1 MSAEALSHLNDAPRN
16 DAHEN
21 NSDRAP
27 IPAEV
32 GLNDVAANDG
42 KRAAAKDGAKDKG
55 HTPMMQQY
63 LRLKADHPDT
73 LLFYRMGDFYELFHD
88 DAEKAARL
96 LDITLTS
103 RGQSGGVPI
112 RMAGIPFHSV
122 DQYLAKLVKLGE
134 SVAICEQIGDPATSK
149 GPVERKVVRIVTPG
163 TLTDAA
169 LLPDKVDTFL
179 MAVHQQTTRRGVS
192 KTGLAWLNLASGEL
206 RLMECE
212 AAQLAR
218 ELERIRPAELL
229 HADGI
234 DLPQLACARTRLPEW
249 HFDQD
254 AGTRRLREQIGVA
267 SLEPF
272 GCAGLGAALG
282 AAGALLNYAAT
293 TQGQSLRH
301 VQGVLVERESEFV
314 GIDTAT
320 RRNLELT
327 ETLRGGE
334 SPTLFS
340 LLDTCAT
347 TMGSRALRHWLH
359 HPLRDTAIP
368 QARQQAIGALIA
380 QGPDRVRGVLRRL
393 ADVERITS
401 RLALLSAR
409 PRDLSSLRDTL
420 RALPEVQASVTLDE
434 GAPLLVQSVNDLAV
448 PQDCLDL
455 LVRAV
460 AEEPSTVVRDG
471 GVIARGYDA
480 DLDELRDISE
490 NCGQFLIDLETRER
504 ARTGIANLRVEYNRV
519 HGFYIEVTNGQAD
532 KVPDDYRRRQ
542 TLKNA
547 ERYITPE
554 LKSFE
559 DKALSAQDRALAR
572 EKQLFDALLQQLLP
586 HIGGL
591 QRVAGALARLDVI
604 AALAERAQ
612 TLDWTQPERVNENVI
627 DIVQGRHPV
636 VESQLAAESVAFIA
650 NDAQLNEA
658 RKLLLITGPNMGG
671 KSTFMRQTAL
681 IVLLACVGAWV
692 PARRA
697 VIGPIDRIFT
707 RIGAAD
713 DLAGGRST
721 FMVEMTEA
729 AGILHHATPSSLV
742 LMDEIGRG
750 TSTFDGL
757 ALAWAIARHLL
768 SHNRSHTLFATHY
781 FELTQLPQEFPQ
793 AANVHLSAVEH
804 GDGIVFLHAVQD
816 GPASQSYGLQVAQ
829 LAGVPQPVIRAARKH
844 LAWLEQQSADAT
856 PTPQLDL
863 FAAPVTPPDDD
874 DADDDRDAGDRSPS
888 GTGSLSSPLS
898 SARAAALDALDD
910 IDPDRLTPRDAL
922 DALYRLKSLVEGNA

>member
-1 MSAEALSHLNDAPRN
+1 MSEDLPTT
-16 DAHEN
+16 
-21 NSDRAP
+21 
-27 IPAEV
+27 
-32 GLNDVAANDG
+32 
-42 KRAAAKDGAKDKG
+42 AAASASAGTAEK

-63 LRLKADHPDT
+63 LRIKADHPDT

-96 LDITLTS
+96 LDITLTA
-103 RGQSGGVPI
+103 RGSSNGVPI

-169 LLPDKVDTFL
+169 LLPDKADTFL
-179 MAVHQQTTRRGVS
+179 MAVHQQTLRRGVS

-229 HADGI
+229 HTDGI
-234 DLPQLACARTRLPEW
+234 ELPAHPCARTRLPEW

-254 AGTRRLREQIGVA
+254 AGARRLREQLGVA
-267 SLEPF
+267 SLDPF
-272 GCAGLGAALG
+272 GCRPLGAALG
-282 AAGALLNYAAT
+282 AAGALLNYAAS

-301 VQGVLVERESEFV
+301 VQGVTVEHETEFV
-314 GIDTAT
+314 GLDTAT

-347 TMGSRALRHWLH
+347 AMGSRLLRHWLH
-359 HPLRDTAIP
+359 HPLRERAIP
-368 QARQQAIGALIA
+368 QARQQAIGALLA
-380 QGPDRVRGVLRRL
+380 QDLDTLRARLRRL
-393 ADVERITS
+393 ADVERITA

-420 RALPEVQASVTLDE
+420 AALPDVQACVTPDDT
-434 GAPLLVQSVNDLAV
+434 APLLAQTLTELAV
-448 PQDCLDL
+448 PRDCLDL
-455 LVRAV
+455 LSRAI
-460 AEEPSTVVRDG
+460 APEPSTAVRDG
-471 GVIARGYDA
+471 GLIARGYDA
-480 DLDELRDISE
+480 ELDELRDISE
-490 NCGQFLIDLETRER
+490 NCGQFLIDLEARER
-504 ARTGIANLRVEYNRV
+504 TRTGIANLRVEYNRV

-554 LKSFE
+554 LKAFE

-572 EKQLFDALLQQLLP
+572 EKQLYEALLQLLLP
-586 HIGGL
+586 HIGEL
-591 QRVAGALARLDVI
+591 RRVAAALSRLDVL
-604 AALAERAQ
+604 AALGERAR
-612 TLDWTQPERVNENVI
+612 TLDWSCPERVDENVI

-636 VESQLAAESVAFIA
+636 VEGQLAAESTPFIA
-650 NDAQLNEA
+650 NDCQLTEA

-681 IVLLACVGAWV
+681 IVLLACVGAYV

-697 VIGPIDRIFT
+697 TVGPIDRIFT

-729 AGILHHATPSSLV
+729 AAILHNATPHSLV

-768 SHNRSHTLFATHY
+768 AHNRSHTLFATHY

-844 LAWLEQQSADAT
+844 LAWLEQQSTDAT

-863 FAAPVTPPDDD
+863 FAAPAVPA
-874 DADDDRDAGDRSPS
+874 ADDDGDDGFAVAP
-888 GTGSLSSPLS
+888 
-898 SARAAALDALDD
+898 ANDALNEAMRD
-910 IDPDRLTPRDAL
+910 IDPDSMTPRQAL
-922 DALYRLKSLVEGNA
+922 DALYRLKALAEESGQPA

>member
-1 MSAEALSHLNDAPRN
+1 MSAEALSNLSTNSPDSASREDDIREAGDGALSADA
-16 DAHEN
+16 
-21 NSDRAP
+21 
-27 IPAEV
+27 
-32 GLNDVAANDG
+32 L
-42 KRAAAKDGAKDKG
+42 AAAEGTSRRKGTSGRSDKADKAEK
-55 HTPMMQQY
+55 HTPMMLQY

-122 DQYLAKLVKLGE
+122 DQYLGRLVKLGE

-169 LLPDKVDTFL
+169 LLPDKTDSYL

-206 RLMECE
+206 RLMECD
-212 AAQLAR
+212 ATQLSR

-229 HADGI
+229 FADGI
-234 DLPQLACARTRLPEW
+234 DLPALTCARTRLPEW
-249 HFDQD
+249 HFDEE

-301 VQGVLVERESEFV
+301 VQGVTVERESEFV
-314 GIDTAT
+314 GLDTAT

-340 LLDTCAT
+340 LLDTCST

-359 HPLRDTAIP
+359 HPLRDPALP
-368 QARQQAIGALIA
+368 RARQQAIGVLIA
-380 QGPDRVRGVLRRL
+380 QDPEIVRATLRRL
-393 ADVERITS
+393 CDVERVTA

-420 RALPEVQASVTLDE
+420 RSLPGVQASVSAAHDS
-434 GAPLLVQSVNDLAV
+434 PLLAQTIDELEVPAECLA
-448 PQDCLDL
+448 L
-455 LVRAV
+455 LMRAV
-460 AEEPSTVVRDG
+460 AEEPSTVIRDG

-480 DLDELRDISE
+480 ELDELRDISE
-490 NCGQFLIDLETRER
+490 NCGQFLIELETRER
-504 ARTGIANLRVEYNRV
+504 QRTGIANLRVEYNRV

-554 LKSFE
+554 LKAFE

-572 EKQLFDALLQQLLP
+572 EKQLYEALLQALLP
-586 HIGGL
+586 HIGSL
-591 QRVAGALARLDVI
+591 QRVAGALARLDVLTT
-604 AALAERAQ
+604 LAERAR
-612 TLDWTQPERVNENVI
+612 TLDWTQPERVSENVV
-627 DIVQGRHPV
+627 DIAQGRHPV
-636 VESQLAAESVAFIA
+636 VEGQLAAESVAFIA

-692 PARRA
+692 PARQAR
-697 VIGPIDRIFT
+697 IGPIDRIFT

-729 AGILHHATPSSLV
+729 AGILHNATPSSLV

-856 PTPQLDL
+856 PTPQMDL
-863 FAAPVTPPDDD
+863 FAAPATPPDDD
-874 DADDDRDAGDRSPS
+874 DIEPGATAAP
-888 GTGSLSSPLS
+888 
-898 SARAAALDALDD
+898 AEQAAAREALKALID
-910 IDPDRLTPRDAL
+910 IDPDSLSPRDAL
-922 DALYRLKSLVEGNA
+922 EALYRLKAIAESAGKA

>member
-1 MSAEALSHLNDAPRN
+1 MGLQKKTDPEQSQADAAGSR
-16 DAHEN
+16 
-21 NSDRAP
+21 
-27 IPAEV
+27 
-32 GLNDVAANDG
+32 
-42 KRAAAKDGAKDKG
+42 

-63 LRLKADHPDT
+63 LRIKADHPDT

-96 LDITLTS
+96 LDITLTA
-103 RGQSGGVPI
+103 RGSSNGVPI
-112 RMAGIPFHSV
+112 RMAGIPFHSA
-122 DQYLAKLVKLGE
+122 DQYLARLVKLGE

-169 LLPDKVDTFL
+169 LLPDKADTFL

-212 AAQLAR
+212 VALLGR

-229 HADGI
+229 YADGI
-234 DLPQLACARTRLPEW
+234 ELPALACARTRLPEW

-254 AGTRRLREQIGVA
+254 AGTRRLREQLGVA
-267 SLEPF
+267 SLDPF

-301 VQGVLVERESEFV
+301 VQGVKVERESEYV
-314 GIDTAT
+314 GLDSAT

-340 LLDTCAT
+340 LLDTCCTA
-347 TMGSRALRHWLH
+347 MGSRALRHWLH
-359 HPLRDTAIP
+359 HPLRDPAVP
-368 QARQQAIGALIA
+368 QARQQAIGVLIDQGTDAL
-380 QGPDRVRGVLRRL
+380 RGALRRL

-401 RLALLSAR
+401 RLALLNAR

-420 RALPEVQASVTLDE
+420 RALPEVQACLQDDQGSLLLAQTL
-434 GAPLLVQSVNDLAV
+434 QDLAV
-448 PQDCLDL
+448 PHDCLDL

-460 AEEPSTVVRDG
+460 AAEPATVVRDG
-471 GVIARGYDA
+471 GVIARGFDA
-480 DLDELRDISE
+480 ELDELRDISE
-490 NCGQFLIDLETRER
+490 NCGQFLIDLEARER
-504 ARTGIANLRVEYNRV
+504 ARTGIANLRVEFNRV

-554 LKSFE
+554 LKAFE

-572 EKQLFDALLQQLLP
+572 EKQLYDGLLQALLP
-586 HIGGL
+586 HIGEL
-591 QRVAGALARLDVI
+591 QRVAAALARLDVL

-612 TLDWTQPERVNENVI
+612 TLDWSAPERVAENVV
-627 DIVQGRHPV
+627 DIVQGRHPA
-636 VESQLAAESVAFIA
+636 VEGQLAAESVAFIA
-650 NDAQLNEA
+650 NDCQLNEA

-681 IVLLACVGAWV
+681 IVLLACVGAYV

-729 AGILHHATPSSLV
+729 AGILHHATPASLV

-863 FAAPVTPPDDD
+863 FAAPPTPDEDEAWHD
-874 DADDDRDAGDRSPS
+874 GDAG
-888 GTGSLSSPLS
+888 TAAATL
-898 SARAAALDALDD
+898 RAALAPEQAAVIDALADL
-910 IDPDRLTPRDAL
+910 DPDTLTPRAAL
-922 DALYRLKSLVEGNA
+922 EALYRLKALAGEAVDTA

>member
-1 MSAEALSHLNDAPRN
+1 MGLQKKTDPEQAQADATGSR
-16 DAHEN
+16 
-21 NSDRAP
+21 
-27 IPAEV
+27 
-32 GLNDVAANDG
+32 
-42 KRAAAKDGAKDKG
+42 

-63 LRLKADHPDT
+63 LRIKADHPDT

-96 LDITLTS
+96 LDITLTA
-103 RGQSGGVPI
+103 RGSSNGVPI
-112 RMAGIPFHSV
+112 RMAGIPFHSA
-122 DQYLAKLVKLGE
+122 DQYLARLVKLGE

-169 LLPDKVDTFL
+169 LLPDKADTFL

-212 AAQLAR
+212 AALLGR

-229 HADGI
+229 YADGI
-234 DLPQLACARTRLPEW
+234 ELPALACARTRLPEW

-254 AGTRRLREQIGVA
+254 AGTRRLREQLGVA
-267 SLEPF
+267 SLDPF

-301 VQGVLVERESEFV
+301 VQGVKVERESEYV
-314 GIDTAT
+314 GLDSAT

-340 LLDTCAT
+340 LLDTCCTA
-347 TMGSRALRHWLH
+347 MGSRALRHWLH
-359 HPLRDTAIP
+359 HPLRDAAVP
-368 QARQQAIGALIA
+368 QARQQAIGVLIDQGTDALRTA
-380 QGPDRVRGVLRRL
+380 LRRL

-401 RLALLSAR
+401 RLALLNAR

-420 RALPEVQASVTLDE
+420 RALPEVQGCLQDDQGSL
-434 GAPLLVQSVNDLAV
+434 LLVQTLQDLAV

-460 AEEPSTVVRDG
+460 AEEPATVVRDG
-471 GVIARGYDA
+471 GVIARGFDA
-480 DLDELRDISE
+480 ELDELRDISE
-490 NCGQFLIDLETRER
+490 NCGQFLIDLEARER
-504 ARTGIANLRVEYNRV
+504 ARTGIANLRVEFNRV

-554 LKSFE
+554 LKAFE

-572 EKQLFDALLQQLLP
+572 EKQLYDGLLQALLP
-586 HIGGL
+586 HIGEL
-591 QRVAGALARLDVI
+591 QRVAAALARLDVL

-612 TLDWTQPERVNENVI
+612 TLDWSAPERVAENVV

-636 VESQLAAESVAFIA
+636 VEGQLAAESVAFIA
-650 NDAQLNEA
+650 NDCQLNEA

-681 IVLLACVGAWV
+681 IVLLACVGAYV

-729 AGILHHATPSSLV
+729 AGILHHATPASLV

-863 FAAPVTPPDDD
+863 FAAPPTPDGDEAWDDD
-874 DADDDRDAGDRSPS
+874 DAAMAAPSPA
-888 GTGSLSSPLS
+888 LAPEQ
-898 SARAAALDALDD
+898 AAVIDALADL
-910 IDPDRLTPRDAL
+910 DPDTLTPRAAL
-922 DALYRLKSLVEGNA
+922 EALYRLKALAGEAVDTA

>member
-1 MSAEALSHLNDAPRN
+1 MGLQKKTDPEQAQADAAGSR
-16 DAHEN
+16 
-21 NSDRAP
+21 
-27 IPAEV
+27 
-32 GLNDVAANDG
+32 
-42 KRAAAKDGAKDKG
+42 

-63 LRLKADHPDT
+63 LRIKADHPDT

-96 LDITLTS
+96 LDITLTA
-103 RGQSGGVPI
+103 RGSSNGVPI
-112 RMAGIPFHSV
+112 RMAGIPFHSA
-122 DQYLAKLVKLGE
+122 DQYLARLVKLGE

-169 LLPDKVDTFL
+169 LLPDKADTFL

-212 AAQLAR
+212 AALLGR

-229 HADGI
+229 YADGI
-234 DLPQLACARTRLPEW
+234 ELPALACARTRLPEW

-254 AGTRRLREQIGVA
+254 AGTRRLREQLGVA
-267 SLEPF
+267 SLDPF

-301 VQGVLVERESEFV
+301 VQGVKVERESEYV
-314 GIDTAT
+314 GLDSAT

-340 LLDTCAT
+340 LLDTCCTA
-347 TMGSRALRHWLH
+347 MGSRALRHWLH
-359 HPLRDTAIP
+359 HPLRDPAVP
-368 QARQQAIGALIA
+368 QARQQAIGVLIDQGTDALRA
-380 QGPDRVRGVLRRL
+380 ALRRL

-401 RLALLSAR
+401 RLALLNAR

-420 RALPEVQASVTLDE
+420 RALPEVQACLRDDQGSL
-434 GAPLLVQSVNDLAV
+434 LLVQTLQDLAV

-460 AEEPSTVVRDG
+460 AEEPATVVRDG
-471 GVIARGYDA
+471 GVIARGFDTE
-480 DLDELRDISE
+480 LDELRDISE
-490 NCGQFLIDLETRER
+490 NCGQFLIDLEARER
-504 ARTGIANLRVEYNRV
+504 ARTGIANLRVEFNRV

-554 LKSFE
+554 LKAFE

-572 EKQLFDALLQQLLP
+572 EKQLYDVLLQALLP
-586 HIGGL
+586 HIGEL
-591 QRVAGALARLDVI
+591 QRVAGALARLDVL

-612 TLDWTQPERVNENVI
+612 TLDWSAPERVAENVV

-636 VESQLAAESVAFIA
+636 VEGQLAAESVAFIA
-650 NDAQLNEA
+650 NDCQLNEA

-681 IVLLACVGAWV
+681 IVLLACVGAYV

-729 AGILHHATPSSLV
+729 AGILHHATPASLV

-863 FAAPVTPPDDD
+863 FAAPPTPDGD
-874 DADDDRDAGDRSPS
+874 DAWDHNPAA
-888 GTGSLSSPLS
+888 TAV
-898 SARAAALDALDD
+898 SAPALAAEQAAVIDALADM
-910 IDPDRLTPRDAL
+910 DPDTLTPRAAL
-922 DALYRLKSLVEGNA
+922 EALYRLKALAGEAVDTA

>member
-1 MSAEALSHLNDAPRN
+1 MSAEALSNLSTNSPDSASREDDIREAGDGALSADA
-16 DAHEN
+16 
-21 NSDRAP
+21 
-27 IPAEV
+27 
-32 GLNDVAANDG
+32 L
-42 KRAAAKDGAKDKG
+42 AAAEGTSRRKGTSGRSDKADKAEK
-55 HTPMMQQY
+55 HTPMMLQY

-122 DQYLAKLVKLGE
+122 DQYLGRLVKLGE

-169 LLPDKVDTFL
+169 LLPDKTDSYL

-206 RLMECE
+206 RLMECD
-212 AAQLAR
+212 ATQLSR

-229 HADGI
+229 FADGI
-234 DLPQLACARTRLPEW
+234 DLPALTCARTRLPEW
-249 HFDQD
+249 HFDQE

-301 VQGVLVERESEFV
+301 VQGVTVERESEFV
-314 GIDTAT
+314 GLDTAT

-340 LLDTCAT
+340 LLDTCST

-359 HPLRDTAIP
+359 HPLRDPALP
-368 QARQQAIGALIA
+368 RARQQAIGVLIA
-380 QGPDRVRGVLRRL
+380 QDPEIVRATLRRL
-393 ADVERITS
+393 CDVERVTA

-420 RALPEVQASVTLDE
+420 RSLPGVQASVSAAHDS
-434 GAPLLVQSVNDLAV
+434 PLLAQTIDELEVPAECLA
-448 PQDCLDL
+448 L
-455 LVRAV
+455 LMRAV
-460 AEEPSTVVRDG
+460 AEEPSTVIRDG

-480 DLDELRDISE
+480 ELDELRDISE
-490 NCGQFLIDLETRER
+490 NCGQFLIELETRER
-504 ARTGIANLRVEYNRV
+504 QRTGIANLRVEYNRV

-554 LKSFE
+554 LKAFE

-572 EKQLFDALLQQLLP
+572 EKQLYEALLQALLP
-586 HIGGL
+586 HIGSL
-591 QRVAGALARLDVI
+591 QRVAGALARLDVLTT
-604 AALAERAQ
+604 LAERAR
-612 TLDWTQPERVNENVI
+612 TLDWTQPERVSENVV
-627 DIVQGRHPV
+627 DIAQGRHPV
-636 VESQLAAESVAFIA
+636 VEGQLAAESVAFIA

-692 PARRA
+692 PARQAR
-697 VIGPIDRIFT
+697 IGPIDRIFT

-729 AGILHHATPSSLV
+729 AGILHNATPSSLV

-856 PTPQLDL
+856 PTPQMDL
-863 FAAPVTPPDDD
+863 FAAPATPPDDD
-874 DADDDRDAGDRSPS
+874 DDIEPEAAGAPA
-888 GTGSLSSPLS
+888 GQ
-898 SARAAALDALDD
+898 AAAREALEALID
-910 IDPDRLTPRDAL
+910 IDPDSLSPRDAL
-922 DALYRLKSLVEGNA
+922 EALYRLKAIAESAGKA

>member
-1 MSAEALSHLNDAPRN
+1 MSEDLPTT
-16 DAHEN
+16 
-21 NSDRAP
+21 
-27 IPAEV
+27 
-32 GLNDVAANDG
+32 
-42 KRAAAKDGAKDKG
+42 AAASASAGATEK

-63 LRLKADHPDT
+63 LRIKADHPDT

-96 LDITLTS
+96 LDITLTA
-103 RGQSGGVPI
+103 RGSSNGVPI

-122 DQYLAKLVKLGE
+122 DQYLARLVKLGE

-169 LLPDKVDTFL
+169 LLPDKADTFL

-229 HADGI
+229 HTDGI
-234 DLPQLACARTRLPEW
+234 ELPAHPCARTRLPEW

-254 AGTRRLREQIGVA
+254 AGARRLREQLGVA
-267 SLEPF
+267 SLDPF
-272 GCAGLGAALG
+272 GCRALGAALG
-282 AAGALLNYAAT
+282 AAGALLNYAAS

-301 VQGVLVERESEFV
+301 VQGVTVEHETEFV
-314 GIDTAT
+314 GLDTAT

-347 TMGSRALRHWLH
+347 AMGSRLLRHWLH
-359 HPLRDTAIP
+359 HPLRERAIP
-368 QARQQAIGALIA
+368 QARQQAIGALLA
-380 QGPDRVRGVLRRL
+380 QDLDTLRARLRRL
-393 ADVERITS
+393 ADVERITA

-420 RALPEVQASVTLDE
+420 AALPDVQACVAPDDT
-434 GAPLLVQSVNDLAV
+434 APLLAQTLTELAV
-448 PQDCLDL
+448 PQECLDL
-455 LVRAV
+455 LSRAI
-460 AEEPSTVVRDG
+460 APEPSTAVRDG

-480 DLDELRDISE
+480 ALDELRDISE
-490 NCGQFLIDLETRER
+490 NCGQFLIDLEARER
-504 ARTGIANLRVEYNRV
+504 TRTGIANLRVEYNRV

-554 LKSFE
+554 LKAFE

-572 EKQLFDALLQQLLP
+572 EKQLYEALLQLLLP
-586 HIGGL
+586 HIGEL
-591 QRVAGALARLDVI
+591 RRVAAALSRLDVL
-604 AALAERAQ
+604 AALAERAR
-612 TLDWTQPERVNENVI
+612 TLDWSCPERVDENVI

-636 VESQLAAESVAFIA
+636 VEGQLAAESTPFIA
-650 NDAQLNEA
+650 NDCHLTEA

-681 IVLLACVGAWV
+681 IVLLACVGAYV

-697 VIGPIDRIFT
+697 TVGPIDRIFT

-729 AGILHHATPSSLV
+729 AAILHNATPHSLV

-768 SHNRSHTLFATHY
+768 AHNRSHTLFATHY

-844 LAWLEQQSADAT
+844 LAWLEQQSTDAT

-863 FAAPVTPPDDD
+863 FAAPTVP
-874 DADDDRDAGDRSPS
+874 DADDDGDDGRHNGPA
-888 GTGSLSSPLS
+888 SLAP
-898 SARAAALDALDD
+898 ANDALGEAMRDL
-910 IDPDRLTPRDAL
+910 DPDSMTPRQAL
-922 DALYRLKSLVEGNA
+922 DALYRLKALAEESGQPA

>member
-1 MSAEALSHLNDAPRN
+1 
-16 DAHEN
+16 
-21 NSDRAP
+21 
-27 IPAEV
+27 
-32 GLNDVAANDG
+32 
-42 KRAAAKDGAKDKG
+42 
-55 HTPMMQQY
+55 MMAQY
-63 LRLKADHPDT
+63 LGLKADHPDT

-88 DAEKAARL
+88 DAEKASRL

-103 RGQSGGVPI
+103 RGSSNGVPI

-122 DQYLAKLVKLGE
+122 DQYLARLVKLGE

-169 LLPDKVDTFL
+169 LLPDKVDTYL

-212 AAQLAR
+212 VVQLGR

-229 HADGI
+229 YADGI
-234 DLPQLACARTRLPEW
+234 ELPALECARTRLPEW
-249 HFDQD
+249 HFDQE
-254 AGTRRLREQIGVA
+254 AGTRRLREQLGVA
-267 SLEPF
+267 SLDPF

-282 AAGALLNYAAT
+282 AAGALLNYAAS

-301 VQGVLVERESEFV
+301 VKGVTVERESEFV
-314 GIDTAT
+314 GLDTAT

-347 TMGSRALRHWLH
+347 AMGSRLLRHWLH
-359 HPLRDTAIP
+359 HPLRDSAIP
-368 QARQQAIGALIA
+368 QARQQAIGALIG
-380 QGPDRVRGVLRRL
+380 QGTDALRAALRRL
-393 ADVERITS
+393 SDVERITA
-401 RLALLSAR
+401 RLALMNAR

-420 RALPEVQASVTLDE
+420 TALPDVQACLRADDA
-434 GAPLLVQSVNDLAV
+434 APLLNQTLTELAV
-448 PQDCLDL
+448 PWECHAL
-455 LVRAV
+455 LASAV
-460 AEEPSTVVRDG
+460 APEPATVIRDG

-480 DLDELRDISE
+480 TLDELRDISE
-490 NCGQFLIDLETRER
+490 NCGQFLVDLEARER
-504 ARTGIANLRVEYNRV
+504 TRTGIANLRVEYNRV

-554 LKSFE
+554 LKVFE
-559 DKALSAQDRALAR
+559 DKALSAQDRALVR
-572 EKQLFDALLQQLLP
+572 EKQLYEALLQQLLP
-586 HIGGL
+586 HIGEL
-591 QRVAGALARLDVI
+591 QRVAGALARLDVL

-612 TLDWTQPERVNENVI
+612 TLDWTQPERVAENVI
-627 DIVQGRHPV
+627 DLTQGRHPV
-636 VESQLAAESVAFIA
+636 VEGQLAAESVPFIA
-650 NDAQLNEA
+650 NDCQLTEA

-681 IVLLACVGAWV
+681 IVLLACVGAYV

-729 AGILHHATPSSLV
+729 ASILHNATPASLV

-768 SHNRSHTLFATHY
+768 AHNRSHTLFATHY
-781 FELTQLPQEFPQ
+781 FELTQLPQEFTQ

-863 FAAPVTPPDDD
+863 FAARPSPPDDD
-874 DADDDRDAGDRSPS
+874 DDYLEQSEGNGQPVNAISVQQ
-888 GTGSLSSPLS
+888 
-898 SARAAALDALDD
+898 AALLDAVAEL
-910 IDPDRLTPRDAL
+910 DPDSLTPRDAL
-922 DALYRLKSLVEGNA
+922 DALYRLRALAKDAVATA

>member
-1 MSAEALSHLNDAPRN
+1 MGLQKKTDPEQSQADAAGSR
-16 DAHEN
+16 
-21 NSDRAP
+21 
-27 IPAEV
+27 
-32 GLNDVAANDG
+32 
-42 KRAAAKDGAKDKG
+42 

-63 LRLKADHPDT
+63 LRIKADHPDT

-96 LDITLTS
+96 LDITLTA
-103 RGQSGGVPI
+103 RGSSNGVPI
-112 RMAGIPFHSV
+112 RMAGIPFHSA
-122 DQYLAKLVKLGE
+122 DQYLARLVKLGE

-169 LLPDKVDTFL
+169 LLPDKADTFL

-212 AAQLAR
+212 VALLGR

-229 HADGI
+229 YADGI
-234 DLPQLACARTRLPEW
+234 ELPALACARTRLPEW

-254 AGTRRLREQIGVA
+254 AGTRRLREQLGVA
-267 SLEPF
+267 SLDPF

-301 VQGVLVERESEFV
+301 VQGVKVERESEYV
-314 GIDTAT
+314 GLDSAT

-340 LLDTCAT
+340 LLDTCCTA
-347 TMGSRALRHWLH
+347 MGSRALRHWLH
-359 HPLRDTAIP
+359 HPLRDPALP
-368 QARQQAIGALIA
+368 QARQQAIGVLIDQGTDAL
-380 QGPDRVRGVLRRL
+380 RGALRRL

-401 RLALLSAR
+401 RLALLNAR

-420 RALPEVQASVTLDE
+420 RALPEVQACLQDDQGSLLLAQTL
-434 GAPLLVQSVNDLAV
+434 QDLAV
-448 PQDCLDL
+448 PHNCLDL

-460 AEEPSTVVRDG
+460 AAEPATVVRDG
-471 GVIARGYDA
+471 GVIARGFDA
-480 DLDELRDISE
+480 ELDELRDISE
-490 NCGQFLIDLETRER
+490 NCGQFLIDLEARER
-504 ARTGIANLRVEYNRV
+504 ARTGIANLRVEFNRV

-554 LKSFE
+554 LKAFE

-572 EKQLFDALLQQLLP
+572 EKQLYDGLLQALLP
-586 HIGGL
+586 HIGEL
-591 QRVAGALARLDVI
+591 QRVAAALARLDVL

-612 TLDWTQPERVNENVI
+612 TLDWSAPERVAENVV

-636 VESQLAAESVAFIA
+636 VEGQLAAESVAFIA
-650 NDAQLNEA
+650 NDCQLNEA

-681 IVLLACVGAWV
+681 IVLLACVGAYV

-729 AGILHHATPSSLV
+729 AGILHHATPASLV

-863 FAAPVTPPDDD
+863 FAAPPTPDEDEAWHD
-874 DADDDRDAGDRSPS
+874 GDAG
-888 GTGSLSSPLS
+888 T
-898 SARAAALDALDD
+898 AAAALRAALAPEQAAVIDALADL
-910 IDPDRLTPRDAL
+910 DPDTLTPRAAL
-922 DALYRLKSLVEGNA
+922 EALYRLKALAGEAVDTA

>member
-1 MSAEALSHLNDAPRN
+1 
-16 DAHEN
+16 
-21 NSDRAP
+21 
-27 IPAEV
+27 
-32 GLNDVAANDG
+32 
-42 KRAAAKDGAKDKG
+42 
-55 HTPMMQQY
+55 MMQQY
-63 LRLKADHPDT
+63 LRIKADHPDT

-96 LDITLTS
+96 LDITLTA
-103 RGQSGGVPI
+103 RGSSNGVPI
-112 RMAGIPFHSV
+112 RMAGIPFHSA
-122 DQYLAKLVKLGE
+122 DQYLARLVKLGE

-169 LLPDKVDTFL
+169 LLPDKADTFL

-212 AAQLAR
+212 AALLGR

-229 HADGI
+229 YADGI
-234 DLPQLACARTRLPEW
+234 ELPALACARTRLPEW

-254 AGTRRLREQIGVA
+254 AGTRRLSEQLGVA
-267 SLEPF
+267 SLDPF

-301 VQGVLVERESEFV
+301 VQGVKVERESEYV
-314 GIDTAT
+314 GLDSAT

-340 LLDTCAT
+340 LLDTCCTA
-347 TMGSRALRHWLH
+347 MGSRALRHWLH
-359 HPLRDTAIP
+359 HPLRDPAVP
-368 QARQQAIGALIA
+368 QARQQAIGVLIDQGTDALRA
-380 QGPDRVRGVLRRL
+380 ALRRL

-401 RLALLSAR
+401 RLALLNAR

-420 RALPEVQASVTLDE
+420 RALPEVQACLRDDQGSL
-434 GAPLLVQSVNDLAV
+434 LLVQTLQDLAV

-460 AEEPSTVVRDG
+460 AEEPATVVRDG
-471 GVIARGYDA
+471 GVIARGFDTE
-480 DLDELRDISE
+480 LDELRDISE
-490 NCGQFLIDLETRER
+490 NCGQFLIDLEARER
-504 ARTGIANLRVEYNRV
+504 ARTGIANLRVEFNRV

-554 LKSFE
+554 LKAFE

-572 EKQLFDALLQQLLP
+572 EKQLYDGLLQALLP
-586 HIGGL
+586 HIGEL
-591 QRVAGALARLDVI
+591 QRVAGALARLDVL

-612 TLDWTQPERVNENVI
+612 TLDWSAPERVAENVV

-636 VESQLAAESVAFIA
+636 VEGQLAAESVAFIA
-650 NDAQLNEA
+650 NDCQLNEA

-681 IVLLACVGAWV
+681 IVLLACVGAYV

-729 AGILHHATPSSLV
+729 AGILHHATPASLV

-863 FAAPVTPPDDD
+863 FAAPPTPDGD
-874 DADDDRDAGDRSPS
+874 DAWDHNPAA
-888 GTGSLSSPLS
+888 TAV
-898 SARAAALDALDD
+898 SAPALAPEQAAVIDALADM
-910 IDPDRLTPRDAL
+910 DPDTLTPRAAL
-922 DALYRLKSLVEGNA
+922 EALYRLKALAGEAVDTA

>member
-1 MSAEALSHLNDAPRN
+1 MSEDLPTT
-16 DAHEN
+16 
-21 NSDRAP
+21 
-27 IPAEV
+27 
-32 GLNDVAANDG
+32 
-42 KRAAAKDGAKDKG
+42 AAASASAGTAEK
-55 HTPMMQQY
+55 HTPMMAQY
-63 LRLKADHPDT
+63 LRIKADHPDT

-96 LDITLTS
+96 LDITLTA
-103 RGQSGGVPI
+103 RGSSNGVPI

-122 DQYLAKLVKLGE
+122 DQYLAKLVKQGE

-169 LLPDKVDTFL
+169 LLPDKADTFL
-179 MAVHQQTTRRGVS
+179 MAVHQQTMRRGVS

-229 HADGI
+229 HTDGI
-234 DLPQLACARTRLPEW
+234 ELPAHPCARTRLPEW

-254 AGTRRLREQIGVA
+254 AGARRLREQLGVA
-267 SLEPF
+267 SLDPF
-272 GCAGLGAALG
+272 GCRPLGAALG
-282 AAGALLNYAAT
+282 AAGALLNYAAS

-301 VQGVLVERESEFV
+301 VQGVTVEHETEFV
-314 GIDTAT
+314 GLDTAT

-334 SPTLFS
+334 APTLFS

-347 TMGSRALRHWLH
+347 AMGSRLLRHWLH
-359 HPLRDTAIP
+359 HPLRERAIP
-368 QARQQAIGALIA
+368 QARQQAIGALLA
-380 QGPDRVRGVLRRL
+380 QDVDTLRARLRRL
-393 ADVERITS
+393 ADVERITA

-420 RALPEVQASVTLDE
+420 AALPDVQACVTPDDT
-434 GAPLLVQSVNDLAV
+434 APLLAQTLTELAV
-448 PQDCLDL
+448 PRDCLDL
-455 LVRAV
+455 LSRAI
-460 AEEPSTVVRDG
+460 APEPSTAVRDG

-480 DLDELRDISE
+480 ELDELRDISE
-490 NCGQFLIDLETRER
+490 NCGQFLIELEARER
-504 ARTGIANLRVEYNRV
+504 TRTGIANLRVEYNRV

-554 LKSFE
+554 LKAFE

-572 EKQLFDALLQQLLP
+572 EKQLYEGLLQLLLP
-586 HIGGL
+586 HIGEL
-591 QRVAGALARLDVI
+591 RRVAAALSRLDVL
-604 AALAERAQ
+604 AALGERAR
-612 TLDWTQPERVNENVI
+612 TLDWSCPERVDENVI

-636 VESQLAAESVAFIA
+636 VEGQLAAESTPFIA
-650 NDAQLNEA
+650 NDCQLTEA

-681 IVLLACVGAWV
+681 IVLLACVGAYV

-697 VIGPIDRIFT
+697 TVGPIDRIFT

-729 AGILHHATPSSLV
+729 AAILHNATPHSLV

-768 SHNRSHTLFATHY
+768 AHNRSHTLFATHY

-844 LAWLEQQSADAT
+844 LAWLEQQSTDAT

-863 FAAPVTPPDDD
+863 FAAPAVPTADDD
-874 DADDDRDAGDRSPS
+874 DVRDDGA
-888 GTGSLSSPLS
+888 
-898 SARAAALDALDD
+898 SASVAPANDALNEAMREL
-910 IDPDRLTPRDAL
+910 DPDSMTPRQAL
-922 DALYRLKSLVEGNA
+922 DALYRLKALAEESGQPA